1 MAQRTQRARITG
13 GGSGGEGRCIAEVVV
28 DGAAELQIQGENANL
43 RNLSGAEP
51 QWRRFECTS
60 PMPANADV
68 RVNVNGRG
76 RAQLISS
83 PRNGGP
89 AVVRIEDS
97 EGGANVYQM
106 ELQWTGGN
114 GAYGAYNGNNG
125 YNNQPNNQGRFGRV
139 SVDQAVENCRQ
150 SIRQEARSRFGTENV
165 EFRQIDVDNQQGN
178 RDLVVGTVG
187 IRRDTYPFSCTMNLN
202 NGRVREARINGV
214 DDHNRNTGYA
224 GRDVQAREM
233 DTCRSAVMDRIG
245 GDRVEFGPMNVEDR
259 SGNDLV
265 RGTARQ
271 RGRDYEFSCS
281 VNSSGAV
288 RDVNVRGR

>member
-1 MAQRTQRARITG
+1 MAQRQQRARITG
-13 GGSGGEGRCIAEVVV
+13 GGSPEGGRCVAEVVV
-28 DGAAELQIQGENANL
+28 DGAAEMQIQGESANL

-68 RVNVNGRG
+68 RVNINGRG
-76 RAQLISS
+76 RAQLVSS

-97 EGGANVYQM
+97 QGGAEVYQL
-106 ELQWTGGN
+106 EFQWTGG
-114 GAYGAYNGNNG
+114 YGSNNAYNGNGGNYG
-125 YNNQPNNQGRFGRV
+125 ADRRFGRV
-139 SVDQAVENCRQ
+139 PFEQAVENCRQ
-150 SIRQEARSRFGTENV
+150 SIRQEARSRFGTDDV
-165 EFRQIDVDNQQGN
+165 EFRQIDVDNNAGN

-187 IRRDTYPFSCTMNLN
+187 IRREAYPFSCTMNLN
-202 NGRVREARINGV
+202 NGRVRQARINGE
-214 DDHNRNTGYA
+214 DRGNRNGGYA

-245 GDRVEFGPMNVEDR
+245 GDRVEFGPMNTEDR
-259 SGNDLV
+259 SGNDVV

-271 RGRDYEFSCS
+271 RGRDYEFTCS
-281 VNSSGAV
+281 VNPYNGSV
-288 RDVNVRGR
+288 RNVDVRRR